1 MCLFVILFASNM
13 FADNLTDKH
22 VYSLFTENFN
32 GATENE
38 GTVNDNIKY
47 NSWNGGGND
56 KPTAGIVTDSTAKEG
71 NKYYSCTV
79 SSTSNGYS
87 GFCYTAL
94 TGTAETTRNI
104 SAFSTLEFYIR
115 PKTGDVSNI
124 LVGITDT
131 DNRTVT
137 LSSLGVNNSSHTWQ
151 KCSLTLS
158 TLSADLTSVK
168 NLMLFD
174 TSNQTATFDLDSIVL
189 KRSTIGEFDAT
200 IKNISDNLTVSSVTW
215 NVSAFRQN
223 WIAAEQYVELNLDI
237 FESDNWSVKI
247 YTDNGDVDKNGLVDT
262 TDGTRVLQMCW
273 RISKNLLPNSGGDTI
288 QIAKSGAPNYA
299 LYDIGKSATDPS
311 YYPWFYMTDS
321 AEIVSGDGNVAWSYK
336 GFHAATDGSYWGMS
350 DISKEGIYPKVY
362 LGADCADAS
371 VV

>member
-1 MCLFVILFASNM
+1 
-13 FADNLTDKH
+13 
-22 VYSLFTENFN
+22 
-32 GATENE
+32 
-38 GTVNDNIKY
+38 
-47 NSWNGGGND
+47 
-56 KPTAGIVTDSTAKEG
+56 
-71 NKYYSCTV
+71 
-79 SSTSNGYS
+79 
-87 GFCYTAL
+87 
-94 TGTAETTRNI
+94 
-104 SAFSTLEFYIR
+104 
-115 PKTGDVSNI
+115 
-124 LVGITDT
+124 
-131 DNRTVT
+131 
-137 LSSLGVNNSSHTWQ
+137 TWQ
-151 KCSLTLS
+151 KCTINLNSLS
-158 TLSADLTSVK
+158 SVNLTNIK
-168 NLMLFD
+168 NPFLFN
-174 TSNQTATFDLDSIVL
+174 TTFATATFDLDSIVL

-362 LGADCADAS
+362 LGADCADALGRLTYS
-371 VV
+371 TNIKFVLTYE